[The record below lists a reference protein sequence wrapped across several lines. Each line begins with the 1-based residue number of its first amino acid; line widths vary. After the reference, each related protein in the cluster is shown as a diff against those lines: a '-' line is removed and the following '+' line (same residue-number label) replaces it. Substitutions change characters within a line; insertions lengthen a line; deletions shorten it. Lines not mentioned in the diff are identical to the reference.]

1 MKKISIVLIYF
12 FIAISVSSCTSLKEA
27 GDVLK
32 NEKRKT
38 TDEFLVK
45 KRGPLTEPPDYK
57 KIPEPGSVSSNK
69 QENLS
74 DVEKLFKAS
83 NKNNVKRKSSSSAEE
98 SILNEIKK

>member
-1 MKKISIVLIYF
+1 MKKINIVLIYIF
-12 FIAISVSSCTSLKEA
+12 FIICVSSCSSLQEA
-27 GDVLK
+27 GEVLK

-57 KIPEPGSVSSNK
+57 NIPEPGSSSSNK
-69 QENLS
+69 QENVNE
-74 DVEKLFKAS
+74 VEKLFKAS